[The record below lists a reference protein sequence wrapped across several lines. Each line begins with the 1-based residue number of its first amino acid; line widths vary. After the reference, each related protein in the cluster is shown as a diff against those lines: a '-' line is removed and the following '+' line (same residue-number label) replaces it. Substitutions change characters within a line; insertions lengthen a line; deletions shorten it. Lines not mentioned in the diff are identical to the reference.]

1 MPVLRRPIYR
11 YQPINQSPE
20 QAIGIPLP
28 FNKSSHVSGEQLET
42 PLTANTAQYASTP
55 KSGAVVFGQTFST
68 EEQAISNLKNLLL
81 TFKGERYMQPNFGT
95 NIRTILFD
103 NNTEDIRSLLE
114 TTVNEDVKYWLP
126 YITMNNVDVIP
137 SADMHSLTVALYFRI
152 TSVGANVV
160 INILA
165 SENDFVV
172 TAEEVPTE
180 LVQTGT
186 FSADTAFGVGDGG
199 SY

>member
-1 MPVLRRPIYR
+1 MSRPIYQ
-11 YQPINQSPE
+11 YKPINDTPD
-20 QAIGIPLP
+20 QAIGVLLPL
-28 FNKSSHVSGEQLET
+28 NRAAQGKA
-42 PLTANTAQYASTP
+42 ANTHYASGSN
-55 KSGAVVFGQTFST
+55 SGGGVFVSSYTT
-68 EEQAISNLKNLLL
+68 KDAAITNLKNLVL
-81 TFKGERYMQPNFGT
+81 TEKGERYMQPNFGT

-103 NNTEDIRSLLE
+103 NNTEDIRSILE

-186 FSADTAFGVGDGG
+186 FSADTAFGLGDGG